1 MIEII
6 ILFACIAAS
15 ALTYKK
21 FEKTFEEMK

>member
-15 ALTYKK
+15 AVTYKKLTYK
-21 FEKTFEEMK
+21 FGEMK